1 MANVRGR
8 YISLSSSSERRIRLK
23 QHLQKFGLSQHYS
36 CFHAIRGDAQ
46 AAASRGLR
54 AGEWG
59 LWQSWLQLLEKELSR
74 PYLDYDWLHIVEDD
88 VELSRHFLM
97 FCQKLKPEPPSFD
110 MLFTDMYVNPSVYRA
125 LSEEHQQLQE
135 KGEIHFKTDVYTGCT
150 ASVLIHRERIAA
162 VLNCLRNCIR
172 GDQQILPL
180 DNQLRRMIHQKSLRF
195 ARTAPFITGVTL
207 NSISNSTIQES
218 ERAHQSVTLTQQ
230 ICMNLRHQLSTLN
243 HTQTTEELISLIQD
257 LARADKREGRKDA
270 TRSIT
275 LSLIDLAEK
284 YDLLRYNLQARL
296 LGEPNNPQQF
306 Q

>member
-1 MANVRGR
+1 MANIRGH
-8 YISLSSSSERRIRLK
+8 YISLSSSQQRRQRLE
-23 QHLQKFGLSQHYS
+23 QQLQQLGLSQHYS

-46 AAASRGLR
+46 AAATRGLR

-59 LWQSWLQLLEKELSR
+59 LWQSWLQLLQKELNQ
-74 PYLDYDWLHIVEDD
+74 PGPDYDWLHIVEDD
-88 VELSRHFLM
+88 VELSRHFVV
-97 FCQKLKPEPPSFD
+97 FCQKLKPGLPSFD
-110 MLFTDMYVNPSVYRA
+110 LLFTDMYVNPSIYRA
-125 LSEEHQQLQE
+125 LSEEHQRLQD
-135 KGEIHFKTDVYTGCT
+135 KGELHFKTDAYTGCT
-150 ASVLIHRERIAA
+150 ASVLIHRERIAE
-162 VLNCLRNCIR
+162 VLNCLQNCIES
-172 GDQQILPL
+172 GKPTLPL
-180 DNQLRRMIHQKSLRF
+180 DNQLRRMFHQKSLRF

-207 NSISNSTIQES
+207 NSIRSSTIQES

-230 ICMNLRHQLSTLN
+230 ICMNLRRQLSTLN
-243 HTQTTEELISLIQD
+243 HTQATEELVNLIQH

-284 YDLLRYNLQARL
+284 YDLLRYNLQTRL